1 MIAGSAANQLVV
13 GETLS
18 PGNTVFGLSVAGTLQ
33 PGAYTIIENPP
44 LSGTLELQLN
54 GNTIGT
60 ATPVPAG
67 PGTFTLTFTN
77 GGNPVASLTLNS
89 TGAYSAAAQ
98 VADLTAAGNNQLQVE
113 NSASTFYGNVVSVLG
128 ADVNRALGLEESS
141 GLLADHIDS
150 LRESVHGVSID
161 EEVTNLSSAQHA
173 YNAAAR
179 VITTI
184 DDMLDTLINRTGVT
198 R

>member
-1 MIAGSAANQLVV
+1 
-13 GETLS
+13 
-18 PGNTVFGLSVAGTLQ
+18 
-33 PGAYTIIENPP
+33 
-44 LSGTLELQLN
+44 
-54 GNTIGT
+54 
-60 ATPVPAG
+60 
-67 PGTFTLTFTN
+67 
-77 GGNPVASLTLNS
+77 
-89 TGAYSAAAQ
+89 
-98 VADLTAAGNNQLQVE
+98 
-113 NSASTFYGNVVSVLG
+113 
-128 ADVNRALGLEESS
+128 VNRALGLEESS